1 MTNRFLSRWLV
12 SSLSVSVMLPVLS
25 LPAQARSLYG
35 AIAYSPSTGVTTT
48 ATAWVSEAAIGQA
61 LYQCIEQSRR
71 SDCVIKLTFEDAVGA
86 IAKSSNGIVGVG
98 LSQVGDKSPFD
109 QEHDQI
115 ARDKAL
121 KTCAKSGGKN
131 CEILAAQS
139 AIRYPLQVLDVETV
153 TQETEGVDSGKAIAA
168 TP

>member
-1 MTNRFLSRWLV
+1 MTNRFLSRGLVPSLLV
-12 SSLSVSVMLPVLS
+12 SVILPWLT

-71 SDCVIKLTFEDAVGA
+71 SDCMIKLTFEDGVGA
-86 IAKSSNGIVGVG
+86 IAKSPNGRIGIG
-98 LSQVGDKSPFD
+98 LSQVGDQSPFD

-121 KTCAKSGGKN
+121 KTCVKSGGKN
-131 CEILAAQS
+131 CEIVAAQS
-139 AIRYPLQVLDVETV
+139 AIRYPLQVLEVETI
-153 TQETEGVDSGKAIAA
+153 TQETEGVDAGKTIAS